1 MSPNSRSMAGSVQV
15 GAASNRSICMPRPI
29 EDQTLLCAPAFAVHY
44 VAEGVVAL
52 DPAGPHWIGTDE
64 RGLRLLGRFDG
75 RTPFAQVVRD
85 YATESGLDVARAWLH
100 VETFAHD
107 ALRHRFLSTDG
118 AAPAPYLGRSAYLE
132 TERLQELWIQVNDF
146 CNLSCGHCLVSS
158 GPERQQGLPTERI
171 TDAIDQAIALGVER
185 LFFTGGEP
193 LARPDILDLAERVV
207 TTHHRELVILT
218 NGTLF
223 KGDRLERLSR
233 LVATPP
239 GPSDV
244 EGSTLGPAAAQGS
257 DGAATEGRAGL
268 RIQISL
274 DGPTAEINDP
284 IRGAGTFER
293 IVDGLDLAV
302 EAGLRPTLTSTILRD
317 NLGSLNAIVQLAAA
331 HGVRNVHLLWPH
343 RRGRVLDGA
352 LADLPTAEEI
362 LAAVRRARVVA
373 TELGVSI
380 DNLEEFRL
388 RLDGAP
394 GVKNDLA
401 GAGWSSL
408 CLYTDGC
415 VYPSASMAGVPELR
429 CGDLGEQNLE
439 TIWKTSAVCRDLRDA
454 TVVRK
459 PLCRSCSLR
468 FLCGGGDVEHGYW
481 PAAAEGQ
488 SRRSAFV
495 GHDPYCELY
504 KGLAEDTF
512 ADLLRE
518 GRATVQPRSGYDRPV
533 VVRAMGEHT
542 LHDEDAI
549 VRTTH
554 SACVLSEEVL
564 DKSRLTVREF
574 YGEAAEQPH
583 AELCCP
589 VQPDAADLEHIPKA
603 VVERFYGC
611 GSPVRAASLVAG
623 ESMVDLGSGAGID
636 CFIAAKQV
644 GSEGRVYGIDMTDQM
659 LSVARECQPQVAEAL
674 GYDAV
679 EFRKGYLE
687 EIPLEDAT
695 ADVVTSNCVINLSPD
710 KPRVFRE
717 IWRVLKDYGR
727 LVVADIVSD
736 HEVPP
741 KMRADGRLWGECISG
756 ALTEEAFLAGLEKAG
771 FYGVSVLTKS
781 FWREVEGCKFYSVT
795 VRGYKFEKTAGC
807 RFVGQYAVYLGP
819 QKAVVDEEGHLFP
832 RGEAV
837 EVCTDTAAK
846 LSHAPYAGSFAI
858 VDGPTGSG
866 DVTASDDDAGCG
878 CGPECC

>member
-1 MSPNSRSMAGSVQV
+1 
-15 GAASNRSICMPRPI
+15 MPIPI
-29 EDQTLLCAPAFAVHY
+29 EDKTLLRAPAYSVHH
-44 VAEGVVAL
+44 VTGGVVAL

-64 RGLRLLGRFDG
+64 RGLRLLGLFDG

-107 ALRHRFLSTDG
+107 GLRHRFLSTDG
-118 AAPAPYLGRSAYLE
+118 AAPAPYLGRSAYLS

-171 TDAIDQAIALGVER
+171 ADAIDQAVALGAER

-207 TTHHRELVILT
+207 TTHGRELVILT

-223 KGDRLERLSR
+223 KGDRLKPLAQ
-233 LVATPP
+233 LAATPAAP
-239 GPSDV
+239 PAPSQV
-244 EGSTLGPAAAQGS
+244 EGSQVERS
-257 DGAATEGRAGL
+257 DGASRGGL

-274 DGPTAEINDP
+274 DGPNPEINDP
-284 IRGAGTFER
+284 IRGAGTFDR
-293 IVDGLDLAV
+293 IVAGLDAAL
-302 EAGLRPTLTSTILRD
+302 EAGLRPTLTVTILGH
-317 NLGSLNAIVQLAAA
+317 NLGSLDEIVRLAAS

-362 LAAVRRARVVA
+362 LAAVRRARLVG

-380 DNLEEFRL
+380 DNIEEFRL
-388 RLDGAP
+388 RLDGRP

-429 CGDLGEQNLE
+429 CGDLGEQDLE
-439 TIWKTSAVCRDLRDA
+439 TIWKTSAVCRDLREA
-454 TVVRK
+454 TVERK

-481 PAAAEGQ
+481 PAVADGQ

-495 GHDPYCELY
+495 AHDPNCELY

-512 ADLLRE
+512 RDLLQE

-533 VVRAMGEHT
+533 VVRGMGEHT
-542 LHDEDAI
+542 LHDEDVI

-564 DKSRLTVREF
+564 DRSRLTVREF
-574 YGEAAEQPH
+574 YGEAAERPQV
-583 AELCCP
+583 ELCCP
-589 VQPDAADLEHIPKA
+589 VQPDAADLEHIPTE

-611 GSPVRAASLVAG
+611 GSPVSAASLVAG

-636 CFIAAKQV
+636 CFIAAKRV
-644 GSEGRVYGIDMTDQM
+644 GAEGHVYGIDMTDQM
-659 LSVARECQPQVAEAL
+659 LAVARECQPKVADAL

-687 EIPLEDAT
+687 EIPVEDAA
-695 ADVVTSNCVINLSPD
+695 ADVVTSNCVINLSAD

-717 IWRVLKDYGR
+717 IWRVLKDHGR

-736 HEVPP
+736 QEVPP
-741 KMRADGRLWGECISG
+741 RMRADGQLWGECISG

-771 FYGVSVLTKS
+771 FYGVSVLKKT
-781 FWREVEGCKFYSVT
+781 FWREVEGCTFSSVT

-807 RFVGQYAVYLGP
+807 RLIGQHAVYLGP

-846 LSHAPYAGSFAI
+846 LSQAPYAGSFAI
-858 VDGPTGSG
+858 VDGPTGTREVSP
-866 DVTASDDDAGCG
+866 SDDDAGCG
-878 CGPECC
+878 SGPGCC

>member
-1 MSPNSRSMAGSVQV
+1 
-15 GAASNRSICMPRPI
+15 MPIPF
-29 EDQTLLCAPAFAVHY
+29 EDKTMLRAPAYSVRH
-44 VAEGVVAL
+44 VPGGTVAL
-52 DPAGPHWIGTDE
+52 DPAAPHWIGTDE

-85 YATESGLDVARAWLH
+85 YATESGLDVTRAWLH

-107 ALRHRFLSTDG
+107 GLRHRFLSTDG

-132 TERLQELWIQVNDF
+132 TDRLQELWIQVNDF
-146 CNLSCGHCLVSS
+146 CNLSCAHCLVSS

-171 TDAIDQAIALGVER
+171 VDAIDQAVALGAER

-193 LARPDILDLAERVV
+193 LARPDILDLTERVV
-207 TTHHRELVILT
+207 TTHGRELVILT

-223 KGDRLERLSR
+223 KGDRLERLAR
-233 LVATPP
+233 LVATAPARFTPP
-239 GPSDV
+239 APSEV
-244 EGSTLGPAAAQGS
+244 EGSKVGPAVEES
-257 DGAATEGRAGL
+257 EGAAASGRGGL

-274 DGPTAEINDP
+274 DGPTPEINDP
-284 IRGAGTFER
+284 IRGVGTFER
-293 IVDGLDLAV
+293 IVEGLALAV
-302 EAGLRPTLTSTILRD
+302 EAGLRPTLTATILRQ
-317 NLGSLNAIVQLAAA
+317 NLGSLDQIVRLAAT

-343 RRGRVLDGA
+343 RRGRVLEGA

-362 LAAVRRARVVA
+362 LAAVRRARAVA

-380 DNLEEFRL
+380 DNIEEFRL

-401 GAGWSSL
+401 GAGWTSL
-408 CLYTDGC
+408 CLSTDGC

-429 CGDLGEQNLE
+429 CGDLGEQDLE
-439 TIWKTSAVCRDLRDA
+439 TIWKTSVVCRDLRDA
-454 TVVRK
+454 TVERK

-504 KGLAEDTF
+504 KGLADDTF
-512 ADLLRE
+512 GDLLRE

-542 LHDEDAI
+542 LHHEDAI
-549 VRTTH
+549 VRMTH

-589 VQPDAADLEHIPKA
+589 VQPAAADLEHIPEA

-611 GSPVRAASLVAG
+611 GSPVTAASLVAG

-636 CFIAAKQV
+636 CFIAAKRV
-644 GSEGRVYGIDMTDQM
+644 GAEGRVYGIDMTDQM
-659 LSVARECQPQVAEAL
+659 LSVARDCQPQVAEAL
-674 GYDAV
+674 GFDAV

-687 EIPLEDAT
+687 EIPVDDGV
-695 ADVVTSNCVINLSPD
+695 ADVVTSNCVINLSAD

-717 IWRVLKDYGR
+717 IWRVLKDHGR

-736 HEVPP
+736 REVSP
-741 KMRADGRLWGECISG
+741 KMRADGQLWGECISG

-771 FYGVSVLTKS
+771 FYGVSVLKKT
-781 FWREVEGCKFYSVT
+781 FWREVEGCTFYSVT
-795 VRGYKFEKTAGC
+795 VRGYKFEKTADC
-807 RFVGQYAVYLGP
+807 RFIGQHAVYLGP

-846 LSHAPYAGSFAI
+846 LSHAPYAGSFTVA
-858 VDGPTGSG
+858 DGPTGSR
-866 DVTASDDDAGCG
+866 DVTASDDDDPG
-878 CGPECC
+878 CGPDCC

>member
-1 MSPNSRSMAGSVQV
+1 
-15 GAASNRSICMPRPI
+15 MPIPI
-29 EDQTLLCAPAFAVHY
+29 EDKTMLRAPAYSVRHVPGGA
-44 VAEGVVAL
+44 VAL
-52 DPAGPHWIGTDE
+52 DPARPHWVGTDE
-64 RGLRLLGRFDG
+64 RALWLLGRFDG
-75 RTPFAQVVRD
+75 RTPFVQVVRD
-85 YATESGLDVARAWLH
+85 YATERGLDVTRAWLH

-107 ALRHRFLSTDG
+107 GLRHRFLSTDG
-118 AAPAPYLGRSAYLE
+118 AAPAPYLGRSAYLD

-171 TDAIDQAIALGVER
+171 ADAIDQAVALGAER

-207 TTHHRELVILT
+207 KTHRCELVILT

-223 KGDRLERLSR
+223 NGDRLAR
-233 LVATPP
+233 LVQLAATPP
-239 GPSDV
+239 ARITQPGRPAPSEV
-244 EGSTLGPAAAQGS
+244 EGAAGTPALSRG
-257 DGAATEGRAGL
+257 GL
-268 RIQISL
+268 RLQVSL
-274 DGPTAEINDP
+274 DGPTAAINDP
-284 IRGAGTFER
+284 IRGAGTFDR
-293 IVDGLDLAV
+293 ILQGLDRAV
-302 EAGLRPTLTSTILRD
+302 EAGLRPTLTATVLRH
-317 NLGSLNAIVQLAAA
+317 NLGSLDEIVRLAAA

-343 RRGRVLDGA
+343 RRGRVLDGS
-352 LADLPTAEEI
+352 LGDLPPAEEI
-362 LAAVRRARVVA
+362 LSAVRRARSVA
-373 TELGVSI
+373 TKLGVSI
-380 DNLEEFRL
+380 DNIEEFRL

-401 GAGWSSL
+401 GAGWSSV

-415 VYPSASMAGVPELR
+415 VYPSPSMAGVPELR
-429 CGDLGEQNLE
+429 CGDLGQQDLE
-439 TIWKTSAVCRDLRDA
+439 TIWKTSAVCRDLREA
-454 TVVRK
+454 TVERK
-459 PLCRSCSLR
+459 PICRSCDLR

-488 SRRSAFV
+488 RRRSAFV
-495 GHDPYCELY
+495 AHDPYCELY
-504 KGLAEDTF
+504 KGLADDTLG
-512 ADLLRE
+512 DLLRE

-533 VVRAMGEHT
+533 VIRGMGEHT
-542 LHDEDAI
+542 LHDEDVV

-574 YGEAAEQPH
+574 YGEAAEQPQ

-589 VQPDAADLEHIPKA
+589 VQPDAAELEHIPKE

-611 GSPVRAASLVAG
+611 GSPVTAASLVAG

-636 CFIAAKQV
+636 CFIAAKRV
-644 GSEGRVYGIDMTDQM
+644 GAGGRVYGIDMTDQM
-659 LSVARECQPQVAEAL
+659 LGVARECQPKVAAAL

-687 EIPLEDAT
+687 EIPVEDAS

-717 IWRVLKDYGR
+717 IWRVLKDHGR

-736 HEVPP
+736 REVPP
-741 KMRADGRLWGECISG
+741 RMRADGQLWGECISG

-771 FYGVSVLTKS
+771 FYGVSVLKKS
-781 FWREVEGCKFYSVT
+781 FWREVEGCAFCSVT
-795 VRGYKFEKTAGC
+795 VRGYKFEKKQGC
-807 RFVGQYAVYLGP
+807 RFIGQHAVYLGP

-837 EVCTDTAAK
+837 EVCSDTAAK
-846 LSHAPYAGSFAI
+846 LSHAPYAGSFVIA
-858 VDGPTGSG
+858 DGSNGARN
-866 DVTASDDDAGCG
+866 VTAGDDPD
-878 CGPECC
+878 CGPGCC

>member
-1 MSPNSRSMAGSVQV
+1 
-15 GAASNRSICMPRPI
+15 MPIFIDDKTMLR
-29 EDQTLLCAPAFAVHY
+29 APAYSVRD
-44 VAEGVVAL
+44 VPGGTVAL
-52 DPAGPHWIGTDE
+52 DPAAPHWIGTDD

-75 RTPFAQVVRD
+75 RTPFGQVVRD
-85 YATESGLDVARAWLH
+85 YATESGLDVTRAWLH

-107 ALRHRFLSTDG
+107 GLRHRFLSTDG
-118 AAPAPYLGRSAYLE
+118 AAPAPYLGRSAYLD
-132 TERLQELWIQVNDF
+132 TDRLQELWIQVNDF
-146 CNLSCGHCLVSS
+146 CNLSCAHCLVSS
-158 GPERQQGLPTERI
+158 GPERSQGLPTDRI
-171 TDAIDQAIALGVER
+171 VDAIDQAVALGAER

-207 TTHHRELVILT
+207 TTHGRGLVILT
-218 NGTLF
+218 NGTLMQ
-223 KGDRLERLSR
+223 GDRLERLSR

-239 GPSDV
+239 VPPGPREV
-244 EGSTLGPAAAQGS
+244 EGSKVGRAS
-257 DGAATEGRAGL
+257 VEERDGAAAPGRGEL

-284 IRGAGTFER
+284 IRGAGTFDR
-293 IVDGLDLAV
+293 IVKGLDLAV
-302 EAGLRPTLTSTILRD
+302 EAGMRPTLTATILRR
-317 NLGSLNAIVQLAAA
+317 NIGSLDQVVRLASA

-352 LADLPTAEEI
+352 LDDLPSAEEI
-362 LAAVRRARVVA
+362 LAAVRRACGVA

-380 DNLEEFRL
+380 DSVEEFRL
-388 RLDGAP
+388 RLDGVA
-394 GVKNDLA
+394 GVKNDLS
-401 GAGWSSL
+401 GAGWTSL

-415 VYPSASMAGVPELR
+415 VYPSAAMAGVPDLR
-429 CGDLGEQNLE
+429 CGDLGTQDLE

-454 TVVRK
+454 TVERK

-481 PAAAEGQ
+481 PAAEEGQ

-504 KGLAEDTF
+504 KGLADDTLG
-512 ADLLRE
+512 DLLRE

-533 VVRAMGEHT
+533 VVRAMGQHT

-564 DKSRLTVREF
+564 DKSRLTVRKF
-574 YGEAAEQPH
+574 YGEAAERPQ

-589 VQPDAADLEHIPKA
+589 VQPDAVDLEHIPKA

-611 GSPVRAASLVAG
+611 GSPVTAASLVAG

-636 CFIAAKQV
+636 CFIAAKRV
-644 GSEGRVYGIDMTDQM
+644 GAAGRVYGIDMTDQM
-659 LSVARECQPQVAEAL
+659 LSVARECQPQVAAAL

-687 EIPLEDAT
+687 EIPVDDGV
-695 ADVVTSNCVINLSPD
+695 ADVVTSNCVINLSAD

-717 IWRVLKDYGR
+717 IWRVLKDHGR
-727 LVVADIVSD
+727 LVVADIVSA

-741 KMRADGRLWGECISG
+741 KMRADGQLWGECIAG

-771 FYGVSVLTKS
+771 CYGVSVLKKT
-781 FWREVEGCKFYSVT
+781 FWREVEGCAFYSVT
-795 VRGYKFEKTAGC
+795 VRGYKFEKKAGC
-807 RFVGQYAVYLGP
+807 AFVGQYAVYLGP

-837 EVCTDTAAK
+837 EVCTDTAVK
-846 LSHAPYAGSFAI
+846 LSHAPYVGSFAI
-858 VDGPTGSG
+858 VDGPTGVR
-866 DVTASDDDAGCG
+866 DFTASDDDGD
-878 CGPECC
+878 CGPDCC